1 MNTIFSYFKEKP
13 IKSIFDLYNEF
24 TLYQLMLSIE
34 PNLKKIDLEHGSNY
48 STKHKNFSSIIEI
61 ISNYITFHPD
71 RVYFTPEADFALR
84 LKIDEIIKCNKEQA
98 ILLAEMVLF
107 LSGIS
112 KNRESINRLDD
123 CNDQA
128 VMIYFNVQQKYSN
141 KFNNDDENENEEN
154 IGDNKDLENQNIQ
167 ISLLCEK
174 LKNEIQD
181 KNRTILELQSHYDEL
196 ENKYNISNKEL
207 DHLKN
212 VTDAEFLA
220 KEDLINQQILNDSL
234 NNEINELKIT
244 NNNIK
249 NEYES
254 KIKALNYKLSVSNEK
269 IVEVQ
274 LETEKYKSYM
284 KENQRLKEKINL
296 LNSYKDTD
304 KKLAEYE
311 KIINGK
317 NDLIQELTK
326 EKNKIQDKN
335 ISLIKELSQLKQDIF
350 NLENKNLSLENEL
363 RKINNE
369 YQELKLNQNQIK
381 IPKKISKKES
391 NNEINLS
398 QALFEE
404 DDEEEK
410 EDYKQKYLDTKD
422 ELDMYKN
429 IVNPLTEEK
438 DNLENEI
445 KELKEVIEKLG
456 GNKDINIK
464 EGIENN
470 NNSYKEKGEEN
481 QDKEINALKQKINEQ
496 NNISEELRK
505 IVDNKE
511 KKNDQY
517 KKNLSEMQEQLDTY
531 KNAVGLLT
539 EEKGEHI
546 NEIQKL
552 KEMNKKL
559 EQELSFNNNYISGEM
574 VSKNSTNTN
583 NYSKDAEKEIKE
595 LKDKISERDGLIET
609 LQGIISGDKNI
620 KEIKN
625 DKEDYEKKYNKLKE
639 EKEEIDKKMKLTE
652 NNNKK
657 LEEEINNM
665 KKDNDILNKE
675 INELKNKNIIFNEDS
690 ENKTMKKKLEEINM
704 ENENI
709 KTKTNIE
716 HQLISSSMFELAI
729 QFFKLKKD
737 LNDIKNIE
745 NNEDSNL
752 SWIEMERK
760 KNFPCEY
767 YFFHQQNNIK
777 EFELLKGFH
786 YNIFMF

>member
-13 IKSIFDLYNEF
+13 IKSIFDLCNEF
-24 TLYQLMLSIE
+24 TLYQLLLSIE
-34 PNLKKIDLEHGSNY
+34 PNLKKIDLEHGTKY
-48 STKHKNFSSIIEI
+48 STKHKNFSNIIEI
-61 ISNYITFHPD
+61 ISTYITFHPD
-71 RVYFTPEADFALR
+71 RVYFTPDADFALR

-98 ILLAEMVLF
+98 MLLAEMVLF

-123 CNDQA
+123 CNDQS
-128 VMIYFNVQQKYSN
+128 VMIYFNIQQKYSN

-154 IGDNKDLENQNIQ
+154 TEENKDLENQNIQ

-174 LKNEIQD
+174 LKKEIQD

-196 ENKYNISNKEL
+196 ENKYDVSNKEL
-207 DHLKN
+207 THLKS
-212 VTDAEFLA
+212 VTDAEFIA

-274 LETEKYKSYM
+274 LESEKYKSYM

-304 KKLAEYE
+304 KKIAELE

-335 ISLIKELSQLKQDIF
+335 ISLIKELSQLKQDVF
-350 NLENKNLSLENEL
+350 NLENKNLSLENDL
-363 RKINNE
+363 RKATNE
-369 YQELKLNQNQIK
+369 NQELKLNQNQIK
-381 IPKKISKKES
+381 VNKKIIKKES

-398 QALFEE
+398 EALLE
-404 DDEEEK
+404 DDDGEEE
-410 EDYKQKYLDTKD
+410 EDYKQKYNDIKD

-438 DNLENEI
+438 DKLENEI

-456 GNKDINIK
+456 GNKDIKN
-464 EGIENN
+464 GVENEIN
-470 NNSYKEKGEEN
+470 NKEKGEAN
-481 QDKEINALKQKINEQ
+481 QDKEINALKQKISEQ

-517 KKNLSEMQEQLDTY
+517 KKNLFEMQEQLDTY

-559 EQELSFNNNYISGEM
+559 EQELSFNKNPDNKMNI
-574 VSKNSTNTN
+574 SKNDSDNITNSK
-583 NYSKDAEKEIKE
+583 YSESAEKEIKE
-595 LKDKISERDGLIET
+595 LKDKILERDGLIET

-620 KEIKN
+620 NEIKN
-625 DKEDYEKKYNKLKE
+625 DGEDYKQKYNKLKE
-639 EKEEIDKKMKLTE
+639 EKDEVEKRIKISEDNSNKLKEEVKNIKKE
-652 NNNKK
+652 N
-657 LEEEINNM
+657 EA
-665 KKDNDILNKE
+665 LNKE
-675 INELKNKNIIFNEDS
+675 VNELKNKNIIYKDNSD
-690 ENKTMKKKLEEINM
+690 NKTMKKKLEELNI

-709 KTKTNIE
+709 KNKTILE

-729 QFFKLKKD
+729 QFFQLKKE
-737 LNDIKNIE
+737 LNDKNLE
-745 NNEDSNL
+745 NRGDSNL
-752 SWIEMERK
+752 SWIEMERR

-767 YFFHQQNNIK
+767 YN
-777 EFELLKGFH
+777 
-786 YNIFMF
+786 

>member
-13 IKSIFDLYNEF
+13 IKSIFDLCNEF
-24 TLYQLMLSIE
+24 TLYQLLLSIE
-34 PNLKKIDLEHGSNY
+34 PNLKKIDLEHGTKY
-48 STKHKNFSSIIEI
+48 STKHKNFSNIIEI
-61 ISNYITFHPD
+61 ISTYITFHPD
-71 RVYFTPEADFALR
+71 RVYFTPDADFALR

-98 ILLAEMVLF
+98 MLLAEMVLF

-123 CNDQA
+123 CNDQS
-128 VMIYFNVQQKYSN
+128 VMIYFNIQQKYSN

-154 IGDNKDLENQNIQ
+154 TEENKDLENQNIQ

-174 LKNEIQD
+174 LKKEIQD

-196 ENKYNISNKEL
+196 ENKYDVSNKEL
-207 DHLKN
+207 THLKS
-212 VTDAEFLA
+212 VTDAEFIA

-274 LETEKYKSYM
+274 LESEKYKSYM
-284 KENQRLKEKINL
+284 KENQRLKEKISL

-304 KKLAEYE
+304 KKIAELE

-335 ISLIKELSQLKQDIF
+335 ISLIKELSQLKQDVF
-350 NLENKNLSLENEL
+350 NLENKNLSLENDL
-363 RKINNE
+363 RKATNE
-369 YQELKLNQNQIK
+369 NQELKLNQNQIK
-381 IPKKISKKES
+381 VNKKIIKKES

-398 QALFEE
+398 EALLE
-404 DDEEEK
+404 DDDGEEE
-410 EDYKQKYLDTKD
+410 EDYKQKYNDIKD

-438 DNLENEI
+438 DKLENEI

-456 GNKDINIK
+456 GNKDIKN
-464 EGIENN
+464 GVENEIN
-470 NNSYKEKGEEN
+470 NKEKGEAN
-481 QDKEINALKQKINEQ
+481 QDKEINALKQKISEQ

-517 KKNLSEMQEQLDTY
+517 KKNLFEMQEQLDTY

-539 EEKGEHI
+539 EEKGELI

-559 EQELSFNNNYISGEM
+559 EQELSFNKNPDNKMNI
-574 VSKNSTNTN
+574 SKNDSDNITNSK
-583 NYSKDAEKEIKE
+583 YSESAEKEIKE
-595 LKDKISERDGLIET
+595 LKDKILERDGLIET

-620 KEIKN
+620 NEIKN
-625 DKEDYEKKYNKLKE
+625 DGEDYKQKYNKLKE
-639 EKEEIDKKMKLTE
+639 EKDEVEKRIKISEDNSNKLKEEVKNLKKE
-652 NNNKK
+652 N
-657 LEEEINNM
+657 EA
-665 KKDNDILNKE
+665 LNKE
-675 INELKNKNIIFNEDS
+675 VNELKNKNIIYKDNSD
-690 ENKTMKKKLEEINM
+690 NKTMKKKLEELNI

-709 KTKTNIE
+709 KNKTILE
-716 HQLISSSMFELAI
+716 HQLISSSMFELSI
-729 QFFKLKKD
+729 QFFQLKKE
-737 LNDIKNIE
+737 LNDKNLE
-745 NNEDSNL
+745 NSGDSNL

-767 YFFHQQNNIK
+767 YN
-777 EFELLKGFH
+777 
-786 YNIFMF
+786 

>member
-13 IKSIFDLYNEF
+13 IKSIFDLCNEF
-24 TLYQLMLSIE
+24 TLYQLLLSIE
-34 PNLKKIDLEHGSNY
+34 PNLKKVDLEHGTKY
-48 STKHKNFSSIIEI
+48 STKHKNFSNIIEI
-61 ISNYITFHPD
+61 ISTYITFHPD
-71 RVYFTPEADFALR
+71 RVYFTPDADFALR

-98 ILLAEMVLF
+98 MLLAEMVLF

-123 CNDQA
+123 CNDQS
-128 VMIYFNVQQKYSN
+128 VMIYFNIQQKYSN
-141 KFNNDDENENEEN
+141 KFNNEDENENEEN
-154 IGDNKDLENQNIQ
+154 TEENKDLENQNIQ

-174 LKNEIQD
+174 LKKEIQD

-196 ENKYNISNKEL
+196 ENKYDVSNKEL
-207 DHLKN
+207 THLKS
-212 VTDAEFLA
+212 VTDAEFIA

-274 LETEKYKSYM
+274 LESEKYKSYM

-304 KKLAEYE
+304 KKIAELE

-335 ISLIKELSQLKQDIF
+335 ISLIKELSQLKQDVF
-350 NLENKNLSLENEL
+350 NLENKNLSLENDL
-363 RKINNE
+363 RKATNE
-369 YQELKLNQNQIK
+369 NQELKLNQNQIK
-381 IPKKISKKES
+381 VNKKIIKKES

-398 QALFEE
+398 EALLE
-404 DDEEEK
+404 DDDGEEE
-410 EDYKQKYLDTKD
+410 EDYKQKYNDIKD

-438 DNLENEI
+438 DKLENEI

-456 GNKDINIK
+456 GNKDIKN
-464 EGIENN
+464 GVENEIN
-470 NNSYKEKGEEN
+470 NKEKGEAN
-481 QDKEINALKQKINEQ
+481 QDKEINALKQKISEQ

-517 KKNLSEMQEQLDTY
+517 KKNLFEMQEQLDTY

-559 EQELSFNNNYISGEM
+559 EQELSFNKNPDNKMNI
-574 VSKNSTNTN
+574 SKNDSDNITNSK
-583 NYSKDAEKEIKE
+583 YSESAEKEIKE
-595 LKDKISERDGLIET
+595 LKDKILERDGLIET

-620 KEIKN
+620 NEIKN
-625 DKEDYEKKYNKLKE
+625 DGEDYKQKYNKLKE
-639 EKEEIDKKMKLTE
+639 EKDEVEKRIKISEDNSNKLKEEVKNIKKE
-652 NNNKK
+652 N
-657 LEEEINNM
+657 EA
-665 KKDNDILNKE
+665 LNKE
-675 INELKNKNIIFNEDS
+675 VNELKNKNIIYKDNSD
-690 ENKTMKKKLEEINM
+690 NKTMKKKLEELNI

-709 KTKTNIE
+709 KNKTILE

-729 QFFKLKKD
+729 QFFQLKKE
-737 LNDIKNIE
+737 LNDKNLE
-745 NNEDSNL
+745 NSGDSNL

-767 YFFHQQNNIK
+767 YN
-777 EFELLKGFH
+777 
-786 YNIFMF
+786 

>member
-13 IKSIFDLYNEF
+13 IKSIFDLCNEF
-24 TLYQLMLSIE
+24 TLYQLLLSIE
-34 PNLKKIDLEHGSNY
+34 PNLKKIDLEHGTKY
-48 STKHKNFSSIIEI
+48 STKHKNFSNIIEI
-61 ISNYITFHPD
+61 ISTYITFHPD
-71 RVYFTPEADFALR
+71 RVYFTPDADFALR

-98 ILLAEMVLF
+98 MLLAEMVLF

-123 CNDQA
+123 CNDQS
-128 VMIYFNVQQKYSN
+128 VMIYFNIQQKYSN

-154 IGDNKDLENQNIQ
+154 IEENKDLENQNIQ

-174 LKNEIQD
+174 LKKEIQD

-196 ENKYNISNKEL
+196 ENKYDVSNKEL
-207 DHLKN
+207 THLKS
-212 VTDAEFLA
+212 VTDAEFIA

-274 LETEKYKSYM
+274 LESEKYKSYM

-304 KKLAEYE
+304 KKIAELE

-335 ISLIKELSQLKQDIF
+335 ISLIKELSQLKQDVF
-350 NLENKNLSLENEL
+350 NLENKNLSLENDL
-363 RKINNE
+363 RKATNE
-369 YQELKLNQNQIK
+369 NQELKLNQNQIK
-381 IPKKISKKES
+381 VNKKIIKKES

-398 QALFEE
+398 EALLE
-404 DDEEEK
+404 DDDGEEE
-410 EDYKQKYLDTKD
+410 EDYKQKYNDIKD

-438 DNLENEI
+438 DKLENEI

-456 GNKDINIK
+456 GNKDIKN
-464 EGIENN
+464 GVENEIN
-470 NNSYKEKGEEN
+470 NKEKGEAN
-481 QDKEINALKQKINEQ
+481 QDKEINALKQKISEQ

-517 KKNLSEMQEQLDTY
+517 KKNLFEMQEQLDTY

-539 EEKGEHI
+539 EEKGELI

-559 EQELSFNNNYISGEM
+559 EQELSFNKNPDNKMNI
-574 VSKNSTNTN
+574 SKNDSDNITNSK
-583 NYSKDAEKEIKE
+583 YSESAEKEIKE
-595 LKDKISERDGLIET
+595 LKDKILERDGLIET

-620 KEIKN
+620 NEIKN
-625 DKEDYEKKYNKLKE
+625 DGEDYKQKYNKLKE
-639 EKEEIDKKMKLTE
+639 EKDEIEKRIKISED
-652 NNNKK
+652 NNNK
-657 LEEEINNM
+657 LEEEIKNIKNE
-665 KKDNDILNKE
+665 NEALNKE
-675 INELKNKNIIFNEDS
+675 VNELKNKNIIYKDNSD
-690 ENKTMKKKLEEINM
+690 NKTMKKKLEELNI

-709 KTKTNIE
+709 KNKSILE

-729 QFFKLKKD
+729 QFFQLKKE
-737 LNDIKNIE
+737 LNDKNLE
-745 NNEDSNL
+745 NSGDSNL

-767 YFFHQQNNIK
+767 YN
-777 EFELLKGFH
+777 
-786 YNIFMF
+786 